1 MFSIFKRKLPS
12 NPVDLSILGTDMHSH
27 LLPAIDD
34 GSPDIETSEQLISG
48 LQSLGIS
55 QFFAT
60 PHILWDLYRNDNA
73 SIENALAELQT
84 ALNYN
89 NPAIRISAAAEYMMD
104 DHFTYLLE
112 NKSPLRSF
120 GDRNYVLAEFSFVSL
135 PFNWKQL
142 LFEMQVQ
149 GYQPVLAHPERY
161 HFLSGQPQIFQ
172 EIVDMGVLLQTN
184 LNSLTG
190 YYGKPAYQLAQYL
203 IKHKLISFLGT
214 DLHHQRHLDALRNSP
229 HLMKEVNTILDSGKL
244 LNNQLA
250 ASL

>member
-1 MFSIFKRKLPS
+1 
-12 NPVDLSILGTDMHSH
+12 MHSH
-27 LLPAIDD
+27 LLPGIDD

-55 QFFAT
+55 QFIAT

-84 ALNYN
+84 ALNSK
-89 NPAIRISAAAEYMMD
+89 NPSFRISAAAEYMMD
-104 DHFTYLLE
+104 DHFTYQLE
-112 NKSPLRSF
+112 NKIPLRSF
-120 GDRNYVLAEFSFVSL
+120 GNKYVLVEFSFVSL

-142 LFEMQVQ
+142 LFDMQVQ

-172 EIVDMGVLLQTN
+172 EIANMGVLLQTN

-229 HLMKEVNTILDSGKL
+229 NLMKEVNIILDSGKV
-244 LNNQLA
+244 LNQQLA
-250 ASL
+250 ASF